1 MLDDRRQIRFNIC
14 FGKKYNIHLV
24 RTTKRML
31 CFLQND
37 NRFKHDFRF
46 SNIPDNLSES
56 LKISLYRIIQESLT
70 NSLKYSKA
78 TKIIVKVI
86 RTDHDDMK
94 NIELEIYDDG
104 VGIDDANIKPGL
116 GLLGMK
122 ERVEMHNGVFEF
134 SSSQGN
140 GFRISIVIPVDN

>member
-1 MLDDRRQIRFNIC
+1 M
-14 FGKKYNIHLV
+14 
-24 RTTKRML
+24 
-31 CFLQND
+31 
-37 NRFKHDFRF
+37 
-46 SNIPDNLSES
+46 E
-56 LKISLYRIIQESLT
+56 LKIS
-70 NSLKYSKA
+70 
-78 TKIIVKVI
+78 KIIVKVI

-134 SSSQGN
+134 SSSQSN